1 MVRHTLQT
9 RGHIHSIVRNDGNL
23 YLGNLIHYFRAV
35 FFNAPNVNHPY
46 HNFRHMCHVL
56 YLCHD
61 ACIFYGDKLTPR
73 EMRNLLIAALFHDF
87 DHSGATGDDSL
98 NIARACDGLLWHL
111 APEDMEEFQN
121 IVEIIRGTEFPYK
134 VTSEMLTLSGQIIRD
149 ADLSQNFSVAWIQQV
164 VFGLAEE
171 WGKNPIEV
179 LKMQEGFMNNVLHY
193 ITEWGQ
199 QRFPTSDIEGKIAEA
214 RALVEILTAEPV
226 VQ

>member
-1 MVRHTLQT
+1 
-9 RGHIHSIVRNDGNL
+9 
-23 YLGNLIHYFRAV
+23 
-35 FFNAPNVNHPY
+35 
-46 HNFRHMCHVL
+46 
-56 YLCHD
+56 
-61 ACIFYGDKLTPR
+61 
-73 EMRNLLIAALFHDF
+73 
-87 DHSGATGDDSL
+87 
-98 NIARACDGLLWHL
+98 
-111 APEDMEEFQN
+111 MEEFQN